1 MGSPNRSAIVAA
13 ALAAV
18 DVDLAVTLT
27 QEFVR
32 IPTVLGEEGP
42 GAQYLQ
48 RTMDALG
55 FPSTTLQEIEP
66 ERYNAVGLWDTE
78 RPGPTVVL
86 TGHIDT
92 KPTSVGW
99 DRDPFGGQLESD
111 RLYGHGIMDMKAG
124 LICQIVAIKAVMD
137 AGLDL
142 HGRVYAAAVCDHMGQ
157 QQGSIRFFQDVAAD
171 MAVLG
176 ELSDLEIYVG
186 HRGRYYFD
194 ITTIGRSAH
203 TCHKHQ
209 AINAIAKAVD
219 VVQEIE
225 PIVYKPDIDDATRQ
239 LFGDELF
246 MACGRIY
253 GGLPPGGPSMIPDEC
268 TIRVDTRPQPGVS
281 LEETQSVID
290 AALKRVESRDPE
302 FQARVEVADVKAPH
316 LISPDSRVYQLMR
329 QAVSEVTGRDP
340 QPRAASWLGDTSSFG
355 SQVPTV
361 IYGPGRE
368 PVYMPNEYLD
378 LSDIHEATRVY
389 AAWTAL
395 ALNAANG
402 ATT

>member
-1 MGSPNRSAIVAA
+1 
-13 ALAAV
+13 
-18 DVDLAVTLT
+18 
-27 QEFVR
+27 
-32 IPTVLGEEGP
+32 
-42 GAQYLQ
+42 
-48 RTMDALG
+48 
-55 FPSTTLQEIEP
+55 
-66 ERYNAVGLWDTE
+66 
-78 RPGPTVVL
+78 
-86 TGHIDT
+86 
-92 KPTSVGW
+92 
-99 DRDPFGGQLESD
+99 
-111 RLYGHGIMDMKAG
+111 
-124 LICQIVAIKAVMD
+124 
-137 AGLDL
+137 
-142 HGRVYAAAVCDHMGQ
+142 
-157 QQGSIRFFQDVAAD
+157 

-209 AINAIAKAVD
+209 AINAIAKAVA

-225 PIVYKPDIDDATRQ
+225 PIVYKPDIDAATSR

-281 LEETQSVID
+281 LEETQSVLE
-290 AALKRVESRDPE
+290 AALQRVESRDPE
-302 FQARVEVADVKAPH
+302 FRARLEVADVKAPH
-316 LISPDSRVYQLMR
+316 LISPDSLVYQLMQ
-329 QAVSEVTGRDP
+329 QAVTEVSGRQP

-378 LSDIHEATRVY
+378 LRDIHEATRVY

-395 ALNAANG
+395 ALNAAT
-402 ATT
+402 ATAV